1 MATNI
6 MIRSGTTFGLVN
18 FAGNLPGFLTPILNS
33 ALIKV
38 IFTHNCCRLNS
49 AYRMII
55 VCKTR
60 YMSIMPNDPTR
71 LYIWPH
77 DQGHDH
83 DHEELST
90 AWGHFWWILA
100 GQVNHVYRMV
110 DGQLLSYKRLM
121 FIWWSSYITTWS
133 TLILIVPQACTFLAR
148 WSLHCL
154 LVGKFSHST
163 LSLSTKVLEGVDSI
177 SM

>member
-60 YMSIMPNDPTR
+60 YISIMPNDPTR

-100 GQVNHVYRMV
+100 GQVNHVSGCCRGEICPCRHCRRQCKIFTRGVNFSRSNVIYYINESKKHI
-110 DGQLLSYKRLM
+110 LSWFYL
-121 FIWWSSYITTWS
+121 
-133 TLILIVPQACTFLAR
+133 
-148 WSLHCL
+148 
-154 LVGKFSHST
+154 
-163 LSLSTKVLEGVDSI
+163 
-177 SM
+177 

>member
-18 FAGNLPGFLTPILNS
+18 FAGNLPGFLTPVLNS

-55 VCKTR
+55 VCKTG

-83 DHEELST
+83 DHEQLST

-100 GQVNHVYRMV
+100 GQVNHVYGMV

-121 FIWWSSYITTWS
+121 FIWWSSYLTTG
-133 TLILIVPQACTFLAR
+133 PR
-148 WSLHCL
+148 W
-154 LVGKFSHST
+154 FW
-163 LSLSTKVLEGVDSI
+163 LSLRHVRSWHGDLCIVCSWWSPALQLCHFQPRY
-177 SM
+177 

>member
-38 IFTHNCCRLNS
+38 IFTHNCCRLYS

-60 YMSIMPNDPTR
+60 YMSIMPNDRTR

-90 AWGHFWWILA
+90 AWGHFWWMLA
-100 GQVNHVYRMV
+100 SLYVLG
-110 DGQLLSYKRLM
+110 
-121 FIWWSSYITTWS
+121 
-133 TLILIVPQACTFLAR
+133 TLIFAIFAYGTVQPFNTVSFGPSGEVKGEVIFLKMN
-148 WSLHCL
+148 L
-154 LVGKFSHST
+154 K
-163 LSLSTKVLEGVDSI
+163 I
-177 SM
+177 

>member
-100 GQVNHVYRMV
+100 GQVNHVYRGV
-110 DGQLLSYKRLM
+110 AEVRFVHAVTAGGS
-121 FIWWSSYITTWS
+121 
-133 TLILIVPQACTFLAR
+133 V
-148 WSLHCL
+148 
-154 LVGKFSHST
+154 KFFAS
-163 LSLSTKVLEGVDSI
+163 GVNFSI
-177 SM
+177 SLIFLCFYHQSCWNSVKLRV